1 MVEEKI
7 INVVGVDYIVSSDGH
22 VYSTKNIGRGKYHK
36 EIKQRKNA
44 DGYMDVTVGPNNF
57 RTTRKVHRLV
67 AQAFL
72 PPPLDDTYEIDHKD
86 RDRSNNDVSNLQW
99 VTHKENV
106 EKIPHEVGS
115 LARRNSNNGRAILN
129 EEQVVEIR
137 QLYESGQKN
146 ISELAREYQVGW
158 TTISHIIKY
167 ETWNKIN

>member
-1 MVEEKI
+1 
-7 INVVGVDYIVSSDGH
+7 
-22 VYSTKNIGRGKYHK
+22 
-36 EIKQRKNA
+36 
-44 DGYMDVTVGPNNF
+44 MD
-57 RTTRKVHRLV
+57 
-67 AQAFL
+67 
-72 PPPLDDTYEIDHKD
+72 
-86 RDRSNNDVSNLQW
+86 
-99 VTHKENV
+99 KENV

-167 ETWNKIN
+167 KTWNKIN